1 MGDAYTKCFV
11 QISMNPNFILCA
23 LFFMLSNQPLMK
35 TKLMYYLR
43 FVLAY
48 THDEIKGI
56 LVLFGLMG
64 MYVLYYI
71 GCEYYRKEQEKL
83 EFNPVVWEANY
94 KEISPKSFAARKSGG
109 KESGGIESE
118 VRRKGWVD
126 YGSYKSGGKESG
138 VRRRQQA
145 IDINTADS
153 TAWVAL
159 NGIGPGFAK
168 RIITYRNKLGGFYQV
183 DQLKEVY
190 GLDSVWVKENKAL
203 LKVGAGVYR
212 FLKINQVEWKDF
224 RHPYLPY
231 GQSKVVLAYRK
242 QHGPLKDFETLQQIQ
257 LLDQVAWRRLKP
269 YLSFDAP
276 MHAP

>member
-1 MGDAYTKCFV
+1 
-11 QISMNPNFILCA
+11 
-23 LFFMLSNQPLMK
+23 
-35 TKLMYYLR
+35 MYYLR

-56 LVLFGLMG
+56 LVLFGMMG
-64 MYVLYYI
+64 LYVLYYI
-71 GCEYYRKEQEKL
+71 GNELYKKEQEKL

-94 KEISPKSFAARKSGG
+94 KKISPKSFAARKSAGR
-109 KESGGIESE
+109 ESGGRESGGRE
-118 VRRKGWVD
+118 SDVLGKGWVD
-126 YGSYKSGGKESG
+126 YGNFKSGGKESEGRKSG
-138 VRRRQQA
+138 VRGRQQA

-168 RIITYRNKLGGFYQV
+168 RIITYRDKLGGFYQV

-190 GLDSVWVKENKAL
+190 GLDSIWVKENKAL

-257 LLDQVAWRRLKP
+257 LLDQVAWKRLKP
-269 YLSFDAP
+269 YLNFDAP
-276 MHAP
+276 LHAP

>member
-1 MGDAYTKCFV
+1 
-11 QISMNPNFILCA
+11 
-23 LFFMLSNQPLMK
+23 
-35 TKLMYYLR
+35 MYYLR

-56 LVLFGLMG
+56 IVLSGMMG
-64 MYVLYYI
+64 IYVCYYI
-71 GCEYYRKEQEKL
+71 GSEYYKKEQERL

-94 KEISPKSFAARKSGG
+94 KEISPKSGGFKSEG
-109 KESGGIESE
+109 KESRGNESGGFKSG

-126 YGSYKSGGKESG
+126 YGSYKSGKYGG
-138 VRRRQQA
+138 RRRQLA

-153 TAWVAL
+153 AAWVAL

-168 RIITYRNKLGGFYQV
+168 RIITYREKLGGFYQV

-190 GLDSVWVKENKAL
+190 GLDSIWVKENKAI

-242 QHGPLKDFETLQQIQ
+242 QHGPLKDFEALQQIQ

-269 YLSFDAP
+269 YLSFVVLDNK
-276 MHAP
+276 

>member
-1 MGDAYTKCFV
+1 
-11 QISMNPNFILCA
+11 
-23 LFFMLSNQPLMK
+23 MLLNLPLMK
-35 TKLMYYLR
+35 SKLMYYLR
-43 FVLAY
+43 FTLAY
-48 THDEIKGI
+48 THAEIKGI
-56 LVLFGLMG
+56 IVLFGM
-64 MYVLYYI
+64 MVLYALIYI
-71 GCEYYRKEQEKL
+71 GWEWRKKEEQKL

-94 KEISPKSFAARKSGG
+94 KAISPKSG
-109 KESGGIESE
+109 

-138 VRRRQQA
+138 VRLKEGFGRKQQA

-153 TAWVAL
+153 AAWVAL

-168 RIITYRNKLGGFYQV
+168 RILTYREKLGGFYQV

-224 RHPYLPY
+224 KHPYLPY

-242 QHGPLKDFETLQQIQ
+242 QHGPLKDFETLQQMP
-257 LLDQVAWRRLKP
+257 LLDLVAWRRLRP
-269 YLSFDAP
+269 YISYAP
-276 MHAP
+276 

>member
-1 MGDAYTKCFV
+1 
-11 QISMNPNFILCA
+11 
-23 LFFMLSNQPLMK
+23 MK
-35 TKLMYYLR
+35 NKIHYYLR

-48 THDEIKGI
+48 THEEIKGI
-56 LVLFGLMG
+56 VVLFLMMG
-64 MYVLYYI
+64 IYVLYYI
-71 GCEYYRKEQEKL
+71 GNEYYSKEQERL

-94 KEISPKSFAARKSGG
+94 KKISPKSGGRESGGFKSGG
-109 KESGGIESE
+109 RG
-118 VRRKGWVD
+118 KGWVD
-126 YGSYKSGGKESG
+126 YGSYKSSGKESG
-138 VRRRQQA
+138 GFKSGGYRRQQA

-153 TAWVAL
+153 AAWVAL

-168 RIITYRNKLGGFYQV
+168 RIITYREKLGGFYQV

-190 GLDSVWVKENKAL
+190 GLDSIWVKENKAL

-242 QHGPLKDFETLQQIQ
+242 QHGPMKDFETLLQIQ

-269 YLSFDAP
+269 YLSFVVLDNK
-276 MHAP
+276 

>member
-1 MGDAYTKCFV
+1 
-11 QISMNPNFILCA
+11 
-23 LFFMLSNQPLMK
+23 MK
-35 TKLMYYLR
+35 NKIHYYLR
-43 FVLAY
+43 FILAY
-48 THDEIKGI
+48 THEEIKGI
-56 LVLFGLMG
+56 VVLFLMMG
-64 MYVLYYI
+64 IYVLYYI
-71 GCEYYRKEQEKL
+71 GNEYYSKEQERL

-94 KEISPKSFAARKSGG
+94 KLISPKSGGRESGGFKSGG
-109 KESGGIESE
+109 KESV

-126 YGSYKSGGKESG
+126 YGSYKSGGKESR
-138 VRRRQQA
+138 VRSRQPA

-153 TAWVAL
+153 AAWVAL

-168 RIITYRNKLGGFYQV
+168 RIITYRDKLGGFYQV

-190 GLDSVWVKENKAL
+190 GLDSIWVKENKAI

-212 FLKINQVEWKDF
+212 FLNINQVEWKDF

-269 YLSFDAP
+269 YLSFVVLDNK
-276 MHAP
+276 

>member
-1 MGDAYTKCFV
+1 
-11 QISMNPNFILCA
+11 
-23 LFFMLSNQPLMK
+23 MK
-35 TKLMYYLR
+35 NKIHYYLR
-43 FVLAY
+43 FVLAF
-48 THDEIKGI
+48 THDEIKGMI
-56 LVLFGLMG
+56 VLFGMMG
-64 MYVLYYI
+64 IYVLYYI
-71 GCEYYRKEQEKL
+71 GNEYYKKEQERL
-83 EFNPVVWEANY
+83 EFNPEVWEANY
-94 KEISPKSFAARKSGG
+94 QEIRPKSVGFKSEG
-109 KESGGIESE
+109 KESGGNESG

-138 VRRRQQA
+138 GFKSGGYRRQAA

-153 TAWVAL
+153 AAWVAL

-168 RIITYRNKLGGFYQV
+168 RIITYREKLGGFYQV

-190 GLDSVWVKENKAL
+190 GLDSIWVKENKAI

-231 GQSKVVLAYRK
+231 GQSKVVLAFRK

-269 YLSFDAP
+269 YLSFVVLDNK
-276 MHAP
+276 

>member
-1 MGDAYTKCFV
+1 MK
-11 QISMNPNFILCA
+11 NKIL
-23 LFFMLSNQPLMK
+23 
-35 TKLMYYLR
+35 YYLR

-56 LVLFGLMG
+56 IVLFGMMG
-64 MYVLYYI
+64 IYVLYYI
-71 GCEYYRKEQEKL
+71 GSQYYKREQEKL
-83 EFNPVVWEANY
+83 EFNPVLWEANY
-94 KEISPKSFAARKSGG
+94 QEIRPKVFVPRKFAA
-109 KESGGIESE
+109 KESGG
-118 VRRKGWVD
+118 RKKGWVD
-126 YGSYKSGGKESG
+126 YGSYKSGGKESR
-138 VRRRQQA
+138 VRSRQTA

-153 TAWVAL
+153 AAWVAL

-168 RIITYRNKLGGFYQV
+168 RIITYREKLGGFYQV

-190 GLDSVWVKENKAL
+190 GLDSVWVKENKAI

-242 QHGPLKDFETLQQIQ
+242 QHGPIKDFETLQQIQ

-269 YLSFDAP
+269 YLSFVVLDNK
-276 MHAP
+276 

>member
-1 MGDAYTKCFV
+1 
-11 QISMNPNFILCA
+11 
-23 LFFMLSNQPLMK
+23 MK

-71 GCEYYRKEQEKL
+71 GNEYYKKEQEKL

-109 KESGGIESE
+109 FKSG
-118 VRRKGWVD
+118 VRGKGWVD
-126 YGSYKSGGKESG
+126 YGSFKSGGKDSG
-138 VRRRQQA
+138 VQRRQQA

-168 RIITYRNKLGGFYQV
+168 RIITYREKLGGFYQV

-276 MHAP
+276 LHAP

>member
-1 MGDAYTKCFV
+1 
-11 QISMNPNFILCA
+11 
-23 LFFMLSNQPLMK
+23 MK
-35 TKLMYYLR
+35 KKIHYYLR

-48 THDEIKGI
+48 THEEIKGI
-56 LVLFGLMG
+56 VVLFLMMG
-64 MYVLYYI
+64 IYVLYYI
-71 GCEYYRKEQEKL
+71 GSEYYKKEQERL

-94 KEISPKSFAARKSGG
+94 KEISPKSFASRKSGG
-109 KESGGIESE
+109 NESG

-126 YGSYKSGGKESG
+126 YGSYKSGKSG
-138 VRRRQQA
+138 VRRRQVA

-153 TAWVAL
+153 AAWVAL

-168 RIITYRNKLGGFYQV
+168 RIITYREKLGGFYQV

-190 GLDSVWVKENKAL
+190 GLDSIWVKENKAF

-231 GQSKVVLAYRK
+231 GQSKVILAYRK

-257 LLDQVAWRRLKP
+257 LLDHLAWKKLKP
-269 YLSFDAP
+269 YLSFAAP
-276 MHAP
+276 

>member
-1 MGDAYTKCFV
+1 MAKSKLSTLITLLY
-11 QISMNPNFILCA
+11 A
-23 LFFMLSNQPLMK
+23 LYSIIYHLMK
-35 TKLMYYLR
+35 SKIHYYLR

-56 LVLFGLMG
+56 LVLFGMMG
-64 MYVLYYI
+64 LYVLYYI
-71 GCEYYRKEQEKL
+71 GNDLYKKEQDKL

-94 KEISPKSFAARKSGG
+94 REISPKVFAARKSAVR
-109 KESGGIESE
+109 ESVGYKFE
-118 VRRKGWVD
+118 VRRKGWVN
-126 YGSYKSGGKESG
+126 YGIHKSEGRNFG

-168 RIITYRNKLGGFYQV
+168 RIITYREKLGGFYQA

-190 GLDSVWVKENKAL
+190 GLDSIWVKENKAL

-242 QHGPLKDFETLQQIQ
+242 QHGPLKDFESLQQIQ

-276 MHAP
+276 LHAP